1 MILSESAQTSL
12 NLIRDFVVKQ
22 HYDLNAIQ
30 KAALKEVYEEI
41 QSNIG
46 RPKKLDTSCS
56 GCVKTGVNVLKN
68 YIDFHEPVNTVK
80 KSTPKLPT
88 EPAKVERKTVSES
101 IDERVDL
108 KQLSIPQLQDICK
121 EQGIKFHHKAKE
133 SSLIEL
139 ILSKQNEE
147 VSK

>member
-12 NLIRDFVVKQ
+12 NLIRDFVVRQ
-22 HYDLNAIQ
+22 HYDLNAAQ
-30 KAALKEVYEEI
+30 KAALKDVYEEI
-41 QSNIG
+41 QSLIG

-56 GCVKTGVNVLKN
+56 GCVKTGINVLKN
-68 YIDFHEPVNTVK
+68 YVDFHEPVSATK
-80 KSTPKLPT
+80 KDTFKLPNQ
-88 EPAKVERKTVSES
+88 PAKVDRKTVEQS
-101 IDERVDL
+101 IDERADL

-133 SSLIEL
+133 STLIEL
-139 ILSKQNEE
+139 ILSKQDEE